1 MNPLLQKLEALG
13 LSHLLAVIDI
23 ETLARGPDAKIMTIG
38 VSLENILYGEQA
50 EDGTFYVR
58 VDRDQC
64 GRVECSETL
73 QWWEEQKESNPEA
86 YAEVFDE
93 SLERVS
99 LAKALRMLTEF
110 LEKHIPDIK
119 QRQVMGNGSEF
130 DNVIL
135 SHAYESYYHS
145 KTPWHHK
152 GNQSLRTVVYLG
164 RLVLGIDPKY
174 TLEKPEGFIEH
185 HALDDA
191 EQEGRYAQVIIQGL
205 LELPRKID
213 ALASVA
219 RDTIQFVQPDI
230 TLEKI
235 NSEDL
240 ARSAQKALDFAAVE
254 PGEYEVHTTGNVVE
268 PYTVSG
274 YTTALL
280 SANALNLNLLRVKDE
295 LIFASSLLP
304 RGVTVVAPKGLIAP
318 AEEVETNGL
327 G

>member
-1 MNPLLQKLEALG
+1 MNPVMQQLEAIG
-13 LSHLLAVIDI
+13 LSRLLAVIDI
-23 ETLARGPDAKIMTIG
+23 ETLAKGPDAKIMTIG
-38 VSLENILYGEQA
+38 CSIENILCGEQH
-50 EDGTFYVR
+50 ENGTFYVR

-64 GRVECSETL
+64 GRVECPETL

-93 SLERVS
+93 SLDRVI
-99 LAKALRMLTEF
+99 LPQALRMLTEF
-110 LEKHIPDIK
+110 LERHIPDIK

-191 EQEGRYAQVIIQGL
+191 EHEGRYAQIIIQGL

-230 TLEKI
+230 TEKKI

-240 ARSAQKALDFAAVE
+240 IRSAQKALDFAAVE
-254 PGEYEVHTTGNVVE
+254 PGEFEVHTTGDLVE
-268 PYTVSG
+268 PYTVFG

-280 SANALNLNLLRVKDE
+280 WANELNLGLLKAKND
-295 LIFASSLLP
+295 LPHIGILLP
-304 RGVTVVAPKGLIAP
+304 KNVSVVAPKGLIAP
-318 AEEVETNGL
+318 AEEVANGL